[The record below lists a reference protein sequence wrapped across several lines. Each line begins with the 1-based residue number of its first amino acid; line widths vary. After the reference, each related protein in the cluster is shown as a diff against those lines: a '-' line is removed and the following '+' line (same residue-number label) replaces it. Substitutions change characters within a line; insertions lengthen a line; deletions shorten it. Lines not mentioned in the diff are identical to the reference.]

1 MKRWLC
7 ILLACMLL
15 PLAAT
20 AETITL
26 SPGRP
31 QVLTLWH
38 YYNGV
43 QQQTFDRL
51 VLEFNETVG
60 MERGIVIVPVSQGS
74 VNGLTDRL
82 MAAARR
88 DTGADKMPDIF
99 AAYADTAHAVNQM
112 GLVADLSRY
121 LTPEEY
127 GAYMAPYLHEGQL
140 GEEGSL
146 KVFPIAKST
155 EMLLVN
161 KTEWDVFSVATGVQV
176 EQLATWEGLCE
187 VAHAYYEWTDAQT
200 EAPHDGKAFFGR
212 DAFANYMLIGSL
224 QLGVEMFQVEQGEMT
239 LHIDEAVMRR
249 LWDNYVVPYVNGWYG
264 VYGRFRSD
272 DVKTGQLAALVG
284 STSGAMYFPSE
295 VTRDDGTSY
304 PIQSLAL
311 PLPNFA
317 GTEPCAVQQGAGMVV
332 SKSTPEKEYAA
343 TVFLKWITQPEH
355 NIAFSLNSGYLPVT
369 KAANDPVT
377 LNAAMDAQQVTGLLR
392 DIITTGVTITTT
404 YRLYTNDAFDRGY
417 EARMV
422 VDTSMQKAADEALA
436 ERRRR
441 VAAGEDFAL
450 VVAEL
455 TGEDAF
461 QRWLADFRAD
471 MELVLMP

>member
-127 GAYMAPYLHEGQL
+127 GAYMDAYLHEGQL

-161 KTEWDVFSVATGVQV
+161 KTEWDVFSVATGVRV

-187 VAHAYYEWTDAQT
+187 VAHAYYDWTDAQT

-224 QLGVEMFQVEQGEMT
+224 QLGVEMFQVRDGEMT

-369 KAANDPVT
+369 KAANDPVA

-471 MELVLMP
+471 MELALMP